1 MLRKRNK
8 FWHKEKRDIFQN
20 SFQSVNINLKTLI
33 SYLFISRDFLT
44 QFPLWCYALSSFF
57 VHQSEHRLPFPAKH
71 WIPHVDTDGTWCLS
85 FFAFSLTGK
94 NCLTPVWEEVV
105 ELCPCGKRSTQ
116 VINGLIFLKEKSL
129 SRSDIGYYKTRQARQ
144 KNPPTWLPLSGRG
157 KTRDSGRSNSCRV
170 WKSSEAENSSPFVCS
185 SRALNTRD
193 IH

>member
-1 MLRKRNK
+1 MRV
-8 FWHKEKRDIFQN
+8 IFQN

-71 WIPHVDTDGTWCLS
+71 WIPQVDTDGTWCLS

-129 SRSDIGYYKTRQARQ
+129 SRSDIGYYKTRQASKKFTYLVAIIRKGEDKGFREKQ
-144 KNPPTWLPLSGRG
+144 FLQGLKVIWSWKLLSL
-157 KTRDSGRSNSCRV
+157 CL
-170 WKSSEAENSSPFVCS
+170 FF
-185 SRALNTRD
+185 
-193 IH
+193 